1 MPINLNPIKINVNE
15 MVANL
20 IEIERSRVYAPLGKQ
35 IQKADYEISVYGQ
48 VSSLVSTFSNSLS
61 DLNNAFNLPALAV
74 NSSDSSS
81 VAATITGQ
89 AAIANHTLS
98 VSQLAQAESMT
109 MANATSSNNT
119 PLNIAGDFNIA
130 VGSQSVSVSI
140 AASDT
145 LQMIQQKINQQTGSL
160 GVSANILSTNLQ
172 DGTPQYN
179 LIISSNNTGLA
190 NKFTLSGSAA
200 TALNISTEL
209 SAAQDA
215 KFTFDGNSVQRAS
228 NQVSDVLDGLSFNL
242 LKQTSGTVTL
252 SVTSSSD
259 ARNQAV
265 LKAIH
270 SVIDNYNQIVSFTDS
285 NKNFIPVDGNNTP
298 LFSDSLGRP
307 IIEYDSTMGQI
318 KDTLMT
324 AFKFNYANS
333 NSTVKSILDLGINL
347 QTTQNGNYVQAYQTL
362 TNKAGVSYTTSG
374 SLSVNDTQLLQVMS
388 NQFTDMKNFFQSTDQ
403 NAPGLL
409 SKLKS
414 AVDQLTTVG
423 GTIQSHTQSLNNM
436 ESILN
441 EKLNKESTRLEDLSK
456 ELKLKYTAL
465 NTLLSQLDATS
476 QFINSQIDSW
486 NSSSGK

>member
-1 MPINLNPIKINVNE
+1 MPINLNPIKINVND

-48 VSSLVSTFSNSLS
+48 VSSLVSTFSNSLT
-61 DLNNAFNLPALAV
+61 DLTNAFNLPALAV
-74 NSSDSSS
+74 NSSDTSS

-98 VSQLAQAESMT
+98 ISQLAQAESMT
-109 MANATSSNNT
+109 MANAISSNNT

-145 LQMIQQKINQQTGSL
+145 LQMIQQKINQQTGNL
-160 GVSANILSTNLQ
+160 GVSANILSTNLA

-179 LIISSNNTGLA
+179 LVISSNNTGLA

-209 SAAQDA
+209 TAAQDA
-215 KFTFDGNSVQRAS
+215 KFTFDGNLVQRAS

-242 LKQTSGTVTL
+242 LKQTSGTINI
-252 SVTSSSD
+252 SVTSSTD
-259 ARNQAV
+259 ARNQAIM
-265 LKAIH
+265 KSIH
-270 SVIDNYNQIVSFTDS
+270 TLVDNYNQIVSFTDS
-285 NKNFIPVDGNNTP
+285 NKNFIPVDGNGAA

-307 IIEYDSTMGQI
+307 IIEYDSTMLQI
-318 KDTLMT
+318 KDSLAS
-324 AFKFNYANS
+324 AFKLNYANS
-333 NSTVKSILDLGINL
+333 SSTIKSILDMGINL
-347 QTTQNGNYVQAYQTL
+347 QTTQNGDFVQAYQTL

-374 SLSVNDTQLLQVMS
+374 SLSVNDTQLSQVIS
-388 NQFTDMKNFFQSTDQ
+388 NQFTDLKNFFLSTAQ
-403 NAPGLL
+403 NAPGLV
-409 SKLKS
+409 SGLKS
-414 AVDQLTTVG
+414 AVNQLTSVG
-423 GTIQSHTQSLNNM
+423 GTIQSHTQSLSDM
-436 ESILN
+436 ERVLN
-441 EKLNKESTRLEDLSK
+441 EKLNKESTRLDDLSK

-465 NTLLSQLDATS
+465 NTLLEQLDATS
-476 QFINSQIDSW
+476 QYINSQIDSW
-486 NSSSGK
+486 NSNSGK

>member
-109 MANATSSNNT
+109 MANAISSNNT

-172 DGTPQYN
+172 DGTPQFN
-179 LIISSNNTGLA
+179 LVISSNNTGIA

-285 NKNFIPVDGNNTP
+285 NKNFIPVDGNNMP